1 MKRLTL
7 FVIFVA
13 LFHVMGYSSAQQQ
26 VERKGVASTVK
37 LGEKNFGYLSEL
49 NGKYKLVAIQTTFE
63 PGGYVREHQHVGPGI
78 RFVASGELTFVM
90 EGKTTTYKTG
100 EYFYEAGNLT
110 NAAYN
115 KGSSPL
121 VLITFEILPVD
132 WKGGS
137 AVPPKSK

>member
-1 MKRLTL
+1 
-7 FVIFVA
+7 
-13 LFHVMGYSSAQQQ
+13 
-26 VERKGVASTVK
+26 
-37 LGEKNFGYLSEL
+37 
-49 NGKYKLVAIQTTFE
+49 
-63 PGGYVREHQHVGPGI
+63 
-78 RFVASGELTFVM
+78 M

>member
-7 FVIFVA
+7 FVAFVA
-13 LFHVMGYSSAQQQ
+13 LFHLVGYSSAQQK
-26 VERKGVASTVK
+26 VDRKGTASTVK
-37 LGEKNFGYLSEL
+37 LDQVISGYLTDL
-49 NGKYKLVAIQTTFE
+49 NGNYKLQVSEITYE
-63 PGGYVREHQHVGPGI
+63 PGGYTGEHHHVGPGI
-78 RFVASGELTFVM
+78 RFVASGELTFVQ

-100 EYFYEAGNLT
+100 EYFYEAGDIT

-115 KGSSPL
+115 RSGSP
-121 VLITFEILPVD
+121 VRIINFEILPAD